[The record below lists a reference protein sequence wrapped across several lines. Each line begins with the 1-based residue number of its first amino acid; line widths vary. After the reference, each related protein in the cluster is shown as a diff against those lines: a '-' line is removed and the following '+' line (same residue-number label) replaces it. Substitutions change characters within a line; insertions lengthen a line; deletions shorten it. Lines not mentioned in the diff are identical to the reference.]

1 MAFHAEPF
9 VNHKSVQRGRT
20 APGTRHGL
28 YTVLHMGGMHSRHEA
43 HVGYGPVDVDGNM
56 AFMLAST
63 VSL

>member
-1 MAFHAEPF
+1 MAFHAKPF

-28 YTVLHMGGMHSRHEA
+28 YTVLHMGGMHYA
-43 HVGYGPVDVDGNM
+43 LVDVDGNM

>member
-28 YTVLHMGGMHSRHEA
+28 YTVLHMGGMHYA
-43 HVGYGPVDVDGNM
+43 LVDVDGSK

-63 VSL
+63 VSW